1 MLFRMV
7 AMLALV
13 FGITTSGVQA
23 AGLYAVM
30 AASLSADGVVGKDG
44 VGTAIGSNKRLAI
57 KSAKSKCRKKNGE
70 LCGYYIWTKAE
81 YNSIIIK
88 CHVPFGTL
96 EKDGNVLGSAF
107 DKVSLSKARK
117 KAYKKVSVFLQ
128 EYGYRANK
136 SNCRDLSSY
145 SKKKFKFYK

>member
-30 AASLSADGVVGKDG
+30 AATLGKNG

-70 LCGYYIWTKAE
+70 LCGYYIWSKAE

-96 EKDGNVLGSAF
+96 EKDGDVFSGAF